1 MTLKVGIEADFDPSK
16 VEAQLN
22 QFRQDL
28 NAFSQQVSQAN
39 KTSFNPIG
47 PSAFEDMQR
56 MKKEF
61 EVLLRIQGDL
71 RKRIKDTN
79 QEGKGFEQLD
89 WNKLYPNQASRN
101 KQMATVLQYVMGA
114 NHAPIPPAGGGTGG
128 GGGGTPPV
136 PPPPPAQPS
145 PAVGGGGGFGGN
157 LTQQLLRSLN
167 PLTGGIAGVGA
178 GALGTGMRSGFGS
191 GIAGLFGGILALG
204 VGKLVSNIADR
215 MNQAED
221 NAVAYDKLK
230 RTLGD
235 VNVSF
240 GTLKG
245 VIADTSSN
253 VKLTFSETAK
263 LATDYARAGNLSS
276 DQFGQVSGELRTSV
290 GFARAFG
297 LDPSQAVG
305 VMGQMRG
312 VGVTRNEQ
320 ETRRFALLIG
330 ETIGKSGAFAKADEV
345 LESIANYAT
354 TQTRNN
360 LGTTNTAG
368 YAALFSGLAGSGI
381 AGLDPSGVSN
391 LLAHVNAV
399 IASGGAKGEASQFFT
414 GLVGNRLGL
423 DPIQTQMMREGGAF
437 STKSSTF
444 GDGSIWSKFMGGGS
458 KLGGNQTMLD
468 AQLAELR
475 AQYGSNKGLLAQAT
489 ANHLGVN
496 MGQAMALHLIQPNQM
511 GEMQK
516 YADLTQ
522 MSGSGIGNLTKALYG
537 SDSDRAALA
546 AGLRARGKDDSPLS
560 DKERA
565 KLDSV
570 MAGSDKNKQR
580 DLLATLV
587 ASRDQERTQGSDI
600 RDSKNSL
607 DNIKTQLADQLIPI
621 TLEMRHGIM
630 AIAGEGKKSPRE
642 IMRSVI
648 EMDSK
653 DKTNLISSNF
663 DNQINPLAQKRADLL
678 KLITNPLN
686 TSMTQ
691 AYAHDPVLLK
701 KKRDELANAPL
712 EIKAINSQI
721 KELQKIKAEKLG
733 TEADRLKA
741 ELKDFDSRYSGAKKT
756 EELLPTTNAG
766 GVKKTGK
773 GSATFTTG
781 DPLADAVALKES
793 GAKHRN
799 KDGSIVTSPKG
810 ARGLMQLM
818 PATAKNPGYGVRPAM
833 DDSEEENI
841 RVGKDYLAAMLKLFG
856 GDERKALAAYNAG
869 PGATRKAIKKANE
882 RGGDWLRFLPAET
895 RNYVPSVLDARQ
907 GNPLPVGDKNKNDG
921 RVSFNM
927 TADPLEIILRNDK
940 MEQLGGSHY
949 LNPRVGAAS
958 PFGFA

>member
-204 VGKLVSNIADR
+204 VGKLVSNVADR

-381 AGLDPSGVSN
+381 SGLDPSGVSN
-391 LLAHVNAV
+391 LLAHVNAA
-399 IASGGAKGEASQFFT
+399 ISSGGAKGEASQFFT
-414 GLVGNRLGL
+414 GMVGNRLGL

-496 MGQAMALHLIQPNQM
+496 MGQAMALHLIKPNQM
-511 GEMQK
+511 GAMQK

-522 MSGSGIGNLTKALYG
+522 MSGSGVVNLTKALYG

-600 RDSKNSL
+600 RDSKNIM
-607 DNIKTQLADQLIPI
+607 DNIKVQLADKLIPLTQEI
-621 TLEMRHGIM
+621 RHGIM
-630 AIAGEGKKSPRE
+630 SIAGEGGKRTPQE
-642 IMRSVI
+642 ILKNMINS
-648 EMDSK
+648 ESK
-653 DKTNLISSNF
+653 GRANIISSSF
-663 DNQINPLAQKRADLL
+663 ENQINPLRRDEQKLQGRVFKERQAVMPELNAVRGKIDKLRADKAAALEEEEARRQKQL
-678 KLITNPLN
+678 YDIDNSWN
-686 TSMTQ
+686 T
-691 AYAHDPVLLK
+691 K
-701 KKRDELANAPL
+701 KADE
-712 EIKAINSQI
+712 
-721 KELQKIKAEKLG
+721 
-733 TEADRLKA
+733 D
-741 ELKDFDSRYSGAKKT
+741 KKT
-756 EELLPTTNAG
+756 EEFKTTNARG
-766 GVKKTGK
+766 GK

-781 DPLADAVALKES
+781 DPLVDAVALKES

-869 PGATRKAIKKANE
+869 PGATRKAIKKANVN
-882 RGGDWLRFLPAET
+882 GGDFLQYLPPET

-907 GNPLPVGDKNKNDG
+907 GNPLPVRDKNKNDG